1 MAGEIPP
8 MIVEIQ
14 LETAKLKSQ
23 MNDLQ
28 GEFKK
33 IGSTA
38 GKSSGDLGGMDNGL
52 KKLTGSIK
60 GMLGFAAVAGVLTS
74 SAKAAADD
82 ASSMNLLHLQLKAS
96 TNATQEQ
103 MTAIDGQIQ
112 QMQNLTGVADD
123 ELRPAFGN
131 LVRVTGDADQS
142 QALLAVALD
151 ASAAKGKNV
160 GEVANALAKA
170 QAGNTTQL
178 VRMFPELKKSKDVMG
193 DLAKETKGAAEAAA
207 NADPMKQLSVM
218 FQDMQETLGK
228 ALLPVL
234 RAFMKILKPLM
245 PIISDLA
252 DIITTVVDAVMP
264 LITAIMDALM
274 PAFKAIVKVIKPLLN
289 AILPPLIKLMDKI
302 LVPVLIFMS
311 DILVQYLVPAFEGL
325 GNVFGWLL
333 DHVVNFLVDA
343 FNKMLDVLGPLW
355 QFLKPVVDAI
365 MGMLG
370 IKVEPVIAP
379 KVDETAM
386 GKLSDLSD
394 AGLLPTIA
402 GTAPKK
408 GSTPKANTGDS
419 EQVKAL
425 KETQKQILQ
434 ARKDYHKAVKEAN
447 DAYAAEIKN
456 QINAF
461 RDVFRQATQINLGD
475 LFSAGNKTADSLVES
490 LKAKLA
496 GITTFAQD
504 IAEIAG
510 AGFSSDFVKE
520 VMGLGPV
527 AGHELAQA
535 IMGATPEVQNQIM
548 ELYNSAQDASKNG
561 VNDVATTM
569 TDLFTEATQNLTD
582 ALKAA
587 TDTLN
592 ATLTSLKTNVATTV
606 DKVVPK
612 PTPTP
617 TPTPTP
623 IPTPTPTVIV
633 NTLTNATPGQIAT
646 SVIGAV
652 KFGSPL
658 VQTPGVQIWQ
668 NWQLNSLTN
677 APSIPTPITH

>member
-23 MNDLQ
+23 MNGLQ
-28 GEFKK
+28 DDFKK
-33 IGSTA
+33 IGASA
-38 GKSSGDLGGMDNGL
+38 NKSSGHLGGMDGGL
-52 KKLTGSIK
+52 QKLTGSIK

-82 ASSMNLLHLQLKAS
+82 ASSMNLLHLQLQQS
-96 TNATQEQ
+96 TGATQEQ
-103 MTAIDGQIQ
+103 MTAIDGQIKK
-112 QMQNLTGVADD
+112 MQDLSGVADD

-142 QALLAVALD
+142 QALLGVALD
-151 ASAAKGKNV
+151 AAAAKGKPV
-160 GEVANALAKA
+160 GDVANALAKA
-170 QAGNTTQL
+170 HAGNTTQL

-207 NADPMKQLSVM
+207 DADPMKQLGIM

-245 PIISDLA
+245 PIIEDLA
-252 DIITTVVDAVMP
+252 GIITLVVDAVMP

-274 PAFKAIVKVIKPLLN
+274 PAFKAIVKVIKPILASL
-289 AILPPLIKLMDKI
+289 LPPLIKLLDKI
-302 LVPVLIFMS
+302 LVPILLFLS
-311 DILVQYLVPAFEGL
+311 DIIIQYLVPYWEKMGEVM
-325 GNVFGWLL
+325 GYLL
-333 DHVVNFLVDA
+333 DNVVNFLVVA
-343 FNKMLDVLGPLW
+343 FEKMLEVLGPLW
-355 QFLKPVVDAI
+355 QFLKPIIDAI
-365 MGMLG
+365 MAMFG

-379 KVDETAM
+379 KLDDSAM
-386 GKLSDLSD
+386 AKLGDLTD
-394 AGLLPTIA
+394 VGLLPEIS
-402 GTAPKK
+402 
-408 GSTPKANTGDS
+408 GSTTKGKSKSKAKASTGDS

-447 DAYAAEIKN
+447 ETYATEITN

-475 LFSAGNKTADSLVES
+475 LFSVGNKTADALVQS
-490 LKAKLA
+490 LKDKLA
-496 GITTFAQD
+496 GITTFSKD
-504 IAEIAG
+504 IAELAG

-535 IMGATPEVQNQIM
+535 IMGATPEVRQQIA
-548 ELYNSAQDASKNG
+548 ELYNSAQDASRNG
-561 VNDVATTM
+561 VNEVATTM
-569 TDLFTEATQNLTD
+569 TDMFAEATQNLTD
-582 ALKAA
+582 ALETA
-587 TDTLN
+587 TKTLN
-592 ATLTSLKTNVATTV
+592 ATLITLKGNLTDTV
-606 DKVVPK
+606 VTPKPTPAKPK

-617 TPTPTP
+617 NPA
-623 IPTPTPTVIV
+623 PTVIV
-633 NTLTNATPGQIAT
+633 QTLTEATPEQIAST
-646 SVIGAV
+646 VVSQI
-652 KFGSPL
+652 KFGLPY
-658 VQTPGVQIWQ
+658 VT
-668 NWQLNSLTN
+668 
-677 APSIPTPITH
+677 PTPSTEKFNQFLFPTPLTIPASPTH